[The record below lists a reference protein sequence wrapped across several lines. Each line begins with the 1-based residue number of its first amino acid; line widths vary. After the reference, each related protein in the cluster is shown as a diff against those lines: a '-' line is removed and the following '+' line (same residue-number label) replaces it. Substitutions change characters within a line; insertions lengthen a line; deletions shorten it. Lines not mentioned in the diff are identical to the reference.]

1 MLLPELE
8 ACCVTDILNYIH
20 CVACLFR
27 TRLFF
32 LQKRGKSICPRLSA
46 ILIFPTASANFSH
59 DPDNFNCL
67 FCYCPLYVLGERC
80 GGSFTYL
87 ENGYKDCRRCLYPH
101 DRGSYD
107 AIMKRYGEILAV
119 MASRRKEEN
128 Q

>member
-1 MLLPELE
+1 MSK
-8 ACCVTDILNYIH
+8 A
-20 CVACLFR
+20 
-27 TRLFF
+27 
-32 LQKRGKSICPRLSA
+32 KRYSY
-46 ILIFPTASANFSH
+46 FSH
-59 DPDNFNCL
+59 RECEFFPCHEGADPDNFNCL

-80 GGSFTYL
+80 GGNFTYL
-87 ENGYKDCRRCLYPH
+87 ENGYKDCSRCLYPH